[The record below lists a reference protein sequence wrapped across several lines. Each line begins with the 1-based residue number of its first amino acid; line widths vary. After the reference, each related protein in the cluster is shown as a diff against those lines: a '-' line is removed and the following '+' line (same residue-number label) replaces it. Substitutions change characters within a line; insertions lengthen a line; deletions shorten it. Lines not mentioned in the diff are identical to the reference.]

1 MVPPINP
8 LVRATAS
15 PAILESRAWLAAY
28 DGRKGPAIDLSQA
41 APPYAPPPELLAR
54 LGAAAQSPGNALYGA
69 VPGEYDLRRVYAAH
83 VSELYGAEVAP
94 EQVSITAGCNQA
106 FVIATMLVAHAGE
119 AIVLPSPWYFNHKMT
134 LDMLGIEARVLPCL
148 AQDGFIPDP
157 RRCSEF
163 VDGKVRAVVLVTP
176 NNPTGAVYPPSVI
189 GAFASLCRDNGL
201 WLILD
206 ETYRDFLPEDAAGPH
221 PLLQDRTLRG
231 NVIGLYSFSKSF
243 ALPGHRLGAMVYP
256 ADVARDILKIQ
267 DCLQICP
274 ARAGQVALTWGLSA
288 LDSWRRENRRRFGDR
303 ARSFRLAL
311 AQLQGWTIDSLGAF
325 FAYVRHP
332 FEDLSAEQVAKRL
345 AVENGLLLIPGSY
358 FGPGQDRHLRV
369 SFGNLSAE
377 SFAQLPERLR
387 LDPSGQPQ
395 VPSGT

>member
-1 MVPPINP
+1 
-8 LVRATAS
+8 
-15 PAILESRAWLAAY
+15 
-28 DGRKGPAIDLSQA
+28 
-41 APPYAPPPELLAR
+41 
-54 LGAAAQSPGNALYGA
+54 
-69 VPGEYDLRRVYAAH
+69 
-83 VSELYGAEVAP
+83 
-94 EQVSITAGCNQA
+94 
-106 FVIATMLVAHAGE
+106 
-119 AIVLPSPWYFNHKMT
+119 MT

-221 PLLQDRTLRG
+221 PLLQDRKLRG

-303 ARSFRLAL
+303 ARSFRLAM

-332 FEDLSAEQVAKRL
+332 FEGLSAEQVAKRL

-358 FGPGQDRHLRV
+358 FGPGQEGHLRV

-377 SFAQLPERLR
+377 SLAQLPERLR
-387 LDPSGQPQ
+387 LGASGQPQ

>member
-1 MVPPINP
+1 
-8 LVRATAS
+8 
-15 PAILESRAWLAAY
+15 
-28 DGRKGPAIDLSQA
+28 
-41 APPYAPPPELLAR
+41 LAR

-69 VPGEYDLRRVYAAH
+69 VPGEYDLRRVYAAR

-106 FVIATMLVAHAGE
+106 FVIATMLVAQAGE

-221 PLLQDRTLRG
+221 PLLQDRKLRG

-358 FGPGQDRHLRV
+358 FGPGQEGHLRV

-377 SFAQLPERLR
+377 SLAQLPERLR
-387 LDPSGQPQ
+387 LGASGQPQ